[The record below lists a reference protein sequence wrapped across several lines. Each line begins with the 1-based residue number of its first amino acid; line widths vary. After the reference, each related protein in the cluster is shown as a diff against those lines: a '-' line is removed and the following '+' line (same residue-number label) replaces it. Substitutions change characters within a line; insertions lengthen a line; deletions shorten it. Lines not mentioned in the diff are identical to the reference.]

1 MLSKKH
7 FDTNHHISSWEFDN
21 KYLAIIYP
29 ADMGDYLECVKLLNA
44 GHGPISDGWED
55 GLGNACTMDGWGDAE

>member
-7 FDTNHHISSWEFDN
+7 F
-21 KYLAIIYP
+21 
-29 ADMGDYLECVKLLNA
+29 DMGDYLECVKLLNA